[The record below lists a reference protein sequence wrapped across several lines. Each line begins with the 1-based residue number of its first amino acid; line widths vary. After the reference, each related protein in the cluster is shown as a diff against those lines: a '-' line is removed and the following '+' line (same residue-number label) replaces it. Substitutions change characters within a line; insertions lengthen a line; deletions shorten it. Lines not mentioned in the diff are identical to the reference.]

1 MMTAA
6 YDVGAVQAPP
16 TKASHVTPPS
26 TFGPSPPWSPKD
38 DSLSEPMDGAD
49 GAVAGGDPE
58 PAQHHPAPE
67 EVSTHKIAAKSPPAP
82 AGGLSAMLRNAAM
95 PPLPVSGIHG
105 PAAGALK
112 AAPGAPGPAGAPI
125 SIVSPY
131 PVVFTTFFQGPPG
144 PGVNS
149 GPMPM
154 LVGSAPVPAPAV
166 RKPSVA
172 SPAPPH
178 PASRAHPL
186 PTTPAVPDR
195 RSAHAAA
202 TTAGSSPLGRSPPL
216 GASAPRSASRRSA
229 AGVSSALKAVQGG
242 AVSKSGGVKFR
253 GVRQRPWGKFAA
265 EIRDPNKGARLWLGT
280 FDTAEEAARA
290 YDRAARQIRGP
301 RAVTNFPDEGDD
313 DGFGRFPTAA
323 ALASSAPAAPAFTY
337 RRGAPAAGHSP
348 ILSSGDDHGDGDE
361 DDGPVRRSAR
371 RMEKRKNSE
380 QREMEEL
387 ADALLLLGGVD
398 MQEDAMEDE

>member
-1 MMTAA
+1 
-6 YDVGAVQAPP
+6 
-16 TKASHVTPPS
+16 
-26 TFGPSPPWSPKD
+26 
-38 DSLSEPMDGAD
+38 MDGAD

-131 PVVFTTFFQGPPG
+131 PVVFTTFFQASPFAGASDAMGDAHGEAQWAIRAAPLRRSQGPPG

-380 QREMEEL
+380 QASGRMRR
-387 ADALLLLGGVD
+387 GGRGRGGAV
-398 MQEDAMEDE
+398 